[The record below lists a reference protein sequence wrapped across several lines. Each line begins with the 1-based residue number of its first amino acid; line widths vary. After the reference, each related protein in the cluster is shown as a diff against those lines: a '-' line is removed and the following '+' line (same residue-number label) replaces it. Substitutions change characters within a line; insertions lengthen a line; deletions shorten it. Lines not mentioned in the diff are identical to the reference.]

1 MKYCIPKNSRKD
13 SDECLWYAVDQVIN
27 ILNLSILT
35 GKHKLS
41 WIQNKPHLFTTNDK
55 LYVVIL
61 VLILW
66 QSSQK
71 NQFHITHSL
80 MFSSPHYTKL
90 ITQLP
95 NVSFNFNQHD
105 QQTPKLLTKTELL
118 LIFSFDNRCKI
129 ATADKW
135 LVYLKLQNRFKRH
148 NDMIADCRLCN
159 RVDCTCIKVTKS
171 GMCLISLN
179 KMITNI
185 KSWKWNTSNVYNCKM
200 ACKTS

>member
-1 MKYCIPKNSRKD
+1 
-13 SDECLWYAVDQVIN
+13 
-27 ILNLSILT
+27 
-35 GKHKLS
+35 
-41 WIQNKPHLFTTNDK
+41 
-55 LYVVIL
+55 
-61 VLILW
+61 
-66 QSSQK
+66 
-71 NQFHITHSL
+71 

-90 ITQLP
+90 IIQLL

-118 LIFSFDNRCKI
+118 LIFSFDNQ
-129 ATADKW
+129 
-135 LVYLKLQNRFKRH
+135 VQNSYCRQMTCLPEITKPIQRH